1 MESRK
6 VPEGTSEMTHLMMSS
21 ISTACN
27 AMVAPNQTIG
37 GSDAFGEID
46 IRAVDGT
53 SSGEDLGAMRSA
65 LSWQLQDPELHVS
78 GSISV
83 HGVCAADVSRESAGH
98 RSMFALA
105 DREALPHGYSRP
117 GVAQHA
123 GQCERHA
130 RLADLCRLR
139 AAPDRHRT
147 QAVHQRTLWGRSGQH
162 GVRLGLHHHRLV
174 ALAVSVGAISNHQGG
189 REAAPAARF
198 ARQYPGFY
206 SYQRWQAARRQHP
219 RPVDSRSRIV
229 LRHGSRLHRLPTVVS
244 VASGREL
251 LRHPREAP
259 Q

>member
-1 MESRK
+1 
-6 VPEGTSEMTHLMMSS
+6 MTHMMMSS

-27 AMVAPNQTIG
+27 AIVAPNQTIG

-53 SSGEDLGAMRSA
+53 SSGEGLGAMRSA

-105 DREALPHGYSRP
+105 DRDALPHGYSRP
-117 GVAQHA
+117 GVAQ
-123 GQCERHA
+123 
-130 RLADLCRLR
+130 
-139 AAPDRHRT
+139 
-147 QAVHQRTLWGRSGQH
+147 
-162 GVRLGLHHHRLV
+162 
-174 ALAVSVGAISNHQGG
+174 QGG
-189 REAAPAARF
+189 REAAHAARS

-219 RPVDSRSRIV
+219 RSVDSRGRIV
-229 LRHGSRLHRLPTVVS
+229 LHHGSRLHRLPTLVS

-251 LRHPREAP
+251 LRHPREAQHGRAASLFAP
-259 Q
+259 RGPIHGGDLRSGASDAGR